1 MIFKF
6 KKGGIYRLGVSVKE
20 QGERMAHVRVFGIH
34 FLNWIAGPVI
44 SLGLAIRGMVANC
57 PIVELR

>member
-1 MIFKF
+1 MR
-6 KKGGIYRLGVSVKE
+6 KGSIWRLGQRIKDN
-20 QGERMAHVRVFGIH
+20 GERIGHVRVFGVH

-57 PIVELR
+57 PIKELR